1 MRMRRED
8 NAPTVLLQGR
18 VAPESRSAV
27 TRAAKT
33 SGMSASLYLDNLI
46 TVLLEEGNG
55 ELRDLSYLLDAA
67 KQEQLPVDKT

>member
-18 VAPESRSAV
+18 VAPESREAV

-33 SGMSASLYLDNLI
+33 SGMTAARYLDSLI
-46 TVLLEEGNG
+46 TVLREDGNG
-55 ELRDLSYLLDAA
+55 ELPNLSYLLDKD
-67 KQEQLPVDKT
+67 KQEQLPVDKP